1 MHGWIIIG
9 IAFLYLIL
17 LFAVAS
23 IGDRK
28 ASRRM
33 AKPRPYIYAFSL
45 AVYCTSWTFFG
56 SVGLAADR
64 GLEFLGIYIG
74 PILVFTF
81 GNKFLRH
88 VVRLAKAERITSIAD
103 FLAARYGKSTS
114 VATIGTCIAVVG
126 SMPYIALQ
134 LKAVSGSVGMVL
146 AEYQASYDPIVY
158 VFGDIS
164 LFVTALLAIFA
175 ILFGTRHTD
184 ATEHQD
190 GLILAVALESAIKI
204 TAFLIVG
211 IATTFFLF
219 GSPLEL
225 SQQLQQ
231 KNIDLGSM
239 LSQTSVSTWL
249 VHTLLS
255 AAAILMLPRQF
266 HVTVVENR
274 SEKELRTAR
283 WLFPVYLILINLFVL
298 PIALQGLINLDA
310 STNADLYVLALPLA
324 AGSHILTLLAFVGG
338 LSAAT
343 AMVIVACVALS
354 IMISNHLLLPLL
366 IRYVYRRNKYQQRD
380 LTRLILYTRRA
391 TIVII
396 LAVTFSYY
404 RASSSTFG
412 LASIG
417 LVSFAAIAQFAPPL
431 IGGLVWRNANARGA
445 VLGMVCGFAVW
456 GYTLL
461 LPTLANPDAPILQN
475 GLWGLSYLRPQALFG
490 TEALPLTHGALWSL
504 AINTLFFVIGSLS
517 RQSTPLERIQAS
529 TFMPRNLK
537 TVPVLRRFRTSVTV
551 GEIKNT
557 IARYLGEDRVALA
570 FSRYDHGGDL
580 PLDDK
585 AVADVPLIRFAEQIL
600 GSAIGSSSAR
610 LVLSL
615 LLQRK
620 DNTAPDTLRLLDDAS
635 EALQHNRDLLQTALD
650 QMEQG
655 ITVLDKDFRLTCW
668 NRRFRHLLQLP
679 EGLAQVGKPI
689 SEVLDRLLHHG
700 EIHESDANMLMRT
713 LERAHEPSR
722 ILLRST
728 GRIIEIAANPMPDG
742 GIVASYTDITASVE
756 ADNAM
761 KRLNESLEQ
770 RVADRTTELLDVNK
784 QLIQAQKLAE
794 EANFGKTR
802 FLAAAGHDI
811 LQPLNAARLYSTALS
826 ERLQETEAQLA
837 RNIDSSL
844 EAVEGILSA
853 LLDISR
859 LDTGALKP
867 ELSLFRLDRLL
878 QQVVTDFTPLA
889 TSKDL
894 QLRVVP
900 CSLSVFSDRNLL
912 RRLLQNLISNSI
924 KYSRSGKI
932 LIGVRRRGDNL
943 EIKVA
948 DTGIGI
954 APDKQQLV
962 FREFYRLDEGISQAD
977 GLGLGLSIVD
987 RIVRVLNLS
996 IHLRSEHGKGTCFSV
1011 IIPKSQEPATE
1022 IANDQLPARRR
1033 SNALQ
1038 GMRVLCIDNDPLILD
1053 GMHTL
1058 LGGWG
1063 CDMTLIR
1070 DGAQL
1075 KDWCQQLA
1083 RKQTTARILPDII
1096 LADYHLNRENG
1107 LDMIGYIRETLVH
1120 SIPAVLVTADRSKE
1134 VKLQAK
1140 EENVHVLNKPLKP
1153 AALRALLAH
1162 YHLR

>member
-28 ASRRM
+28 AFRWG

-56 SVGLAADR
+56 SVGLAANR

-134 LKAVSGSVGMVL
+134 LKAVSGSVDMVL
-146 AEYQASYDPIVY
+146 AQYQVTYDPIVY

-190 GLILAVALESAIKI
+190 GLILAVALESVIKI
-204 TAFLIVG
+204 AAFLIVG

-219 GSPLEL
+219 GSPFDLPR
-225 SQQLQQ
+225 QLQER
-231 KNIDLGSM
+231 NIDFWGM
-239 LSQTSVSTWL
+239 ISQTSASTWI
-249 VHTLLS
+249 VHTVLS

-298 PIALQGLINLDA
+298 PIALQGIINLGPA
-310 STNADLYVLALPLA
+310 TNADLYVLALPLA
-324 AGSHILTLLAFVGG
+324 ANSHLLTLLAFVGG

-366 IRYVYRRNKYQQRD
+366 IRYVFRRNKHQQRD

-431 IGGLVWRNANARGA
+431 IGGLIWRNANARGA
-445 VLGMVCGFAVW
+445 VLGMVSGFAVW
-456 GYTLL
+456 AYTLL
-461 LPTLANPDAPILQN
+461 LPTLANPDAPILRD

-490 TEALPLTHGALWSL
+490 VDALPLTHGALWSL
-504 AINTLFFVIGSLS
+504 AVNALFFVIGSLS

-570 FSRYDHGGDL
+570 FSRYDQNGDL

-650 QMEQG
+650 QMQQG

-668 NRRFRHLLQLP
+668 NRRFRYLLQLP
-679 EGLAQVGKPI
+679 DGFAQVGTPI
-689 SEVLDRLLHHG
+689 SDVLDLLLQNG
-700 EIHESDANMLMRT
+700 EIHASDGSAMMRT

-722 ILLRST
+722 ILLHST
-728 GRIIEIAANPMPDG
+728 GKIIEIAANPMPDG

-761 KRLNESLEQ
+761 KRLNETLEQ
-770 RVADRTTELLDVNK
+770 RVADRTTELLEVNQ
-784 QLIQAQKLAE
+784 QLVQAQKLAE

-826 ERLQETEAQLA
+826 ERLGVSEAQLA

-867 ELSLFRLDRLL
+867 ELTLFRLDRLL
-878 QQVVTDFTPLA
+878 QQVATDFTPLA
-889 TSKDL
+889 VAKGL
-894 QLRVVP
+894 KLRIVP
-900 CSLSVFSDRNLL
+900 CSLTVYSDRNLL
-912 RRLLQNLISNSI
+912 RRLLQNLVSNSI

-932 LIGVRRRGDNL
+932 LLGVRRRGGNL

-954 APDKQQLV
+954 APEKQQLV

-987 RIVRVLNLS
+987 RIVRVLHLT
-996 IHLRSEHGKGTCFSV
+996 IHLQSQHGKGTCFSV
-1011 IIPKSQEPATE
+1011 IMPVSQEPAAEIVTE
-1022 IANDQLPARRR
+1022 QPQARRR

-1053 GMHTL
+1053 GMRTL

-1075 KDWCQQLA
+1075 KDWCNHISRA
-1083 RKQTTARILPDII
+1083 QTPVRILPDII

-1107 LDMIGYIRETLVH
+1107 LDMIGYTREMLGH
-1120 SIPAVLVTADRSKE
+1120 PIPAVLLTADRSKE
-1134 VKLQAK
+1134 VKLRAQ
-1140 EENVHVLNKPLKP
+1140 EDNVHVLNKPIKP
-1153 AALRALLAH
+1153 AALRSLLAH

>member
-9 IAFLYLIL
+9 AAFLYLIL

-28 ASRRM
+28 ASRWGS
-33 AKPRPYIYAFSL
+33 KPRPYIYAFSL

-56 SVGLAADR
+56 SVGLAANR

-74 PILVFTF
+74 PILVFTI

-134 LKAVSGSVGMVL
+134 LKAVSGSVDMVL
-146 AEYQASYDPIVY
+146 AQYQVTYDPIVY
-158 VFGDIS
+158 IFGDIS

-190 GLILAVALESAIKI
+190 GLILAVALESVIKI
-204 TAFLIVG
+204 AAFLIVG

-219 GSPLEL
+219 GSPFDLP
-225 SQQLQQ
+225 QQLHD
-231 KNIDLGSM
+231 KNINLWDM
-239 LSQTSVSTWL
+239 VSQTSPSTWI
-249 VHTLLS
+249 VHTVLS

-283 WLFPVYLILINLFVL
+283 WLFPVYLIMINLFVL
-298 PIALQGLINLDA
+298 PIALQGIINLGPT
-310 STNADLYVLALPLA
+310 TNADLYVLALPLA
-324 AGSHILTLLAFVGG
+324 AGSHWLTLLAFVGG

-366 IRYVYRRNKYQQRD
+366 IRYVFRRNKHQQQD

-391 TIVII
+391 TIIVI

-431 IGGLVWRNANARGA
+431 IGGLIWRGANARGA
-445 VLGMVCGFAVW
+445 VMGMVSGFAVW
-456 GYTLL
+456 AYTLL
-461 LPTLANPDAPILQN
+461 LPTLAHPDAPILRD

-490 TEALPLTHGALWSL
+490 SDALPLTHGALWSL
-504 AINTLFFVIGSLS
+504 AINALFFIIGSLS
-517 RQSTPLERIQAS
+517 RPSTPLERIQAS

-551 GEIKNT
+551 GEIKHT
-557 IARYLGEDRVALA
+557 IARYLGEDRVVLA
-570 FSRYDHGGDL
+570 FSRYETGGDQ
-580 PLDDK
+580 PLDDM
-585 AVADVPLIRFAEQIL
+585 AVADVQLIRFAEQIL

-668 NRRFRHLLQLP
+668 NHQFRHLLQLP
-679 EGLAQVGKPI
+679 DAFAQVGTPI
-689 SEVLDRLLHHG
+689 SDVLDRLQQHG
-700 EIHESDANMLMRT
+700 EIHESDAIAMMRT
-713 LERAHEPSR
+713 LERAHAPAR
-722 ILLRST
+722 ILLHST
-728 GRIIEIAANPMPDG
+728 AKIIEVAANPMPDG
-742 GIVASYTDITASVE
+742 GIVASYSDITASVE

-761 KRLNESLEQ
+761 KRLNETLEQ
-770 RVADRTTELLDVNK
+770 RVADRTTELMEVNK
-784 QLIQAQKLAE
+784 QLVQAQKLAE
-794 EANFGKTR
+794 DANLGKTR

-826 ERLQETEAQLA
+826 ERLGASEAQLA

-878 QQVVTDFTPLA
+878 QQLATDFIPLA
-889 TSKDL
+889 AAKGL
-894 QLRVVP
+894 RLRVVTS
-900 CSLSVFSDRNLL
+900 SLTVYSDRNLL
-912 RRLLQNLISNSI
+912 RRVLQNLISNSI

-932 LIGVRRRGDNL
+932 LLGVRRRGAHL

-954 APDKQQLV
+954 APDKQNLV

-987 RIVRVLNLS
+987 RIARVLGLTIS
-996 IHLRSEHGKGTCFSV
+996 LHSQHGKGTSFSV
-1011 IIPKSQEPATE
+1011 IIPVSNESAPE
-1022 IANDQLPARRR
+1022 IVPDKAQTKRR
-1033 SNALQ
+1033 SNALS

-1053 GMHTL
+1053 GMRIL

-1063 CDMTLIR
+1063 CDMTLIK

-1075 KDWCQQLA
+1075 KDWCNQISRA
-1083 RKQTTARILPDII
+1083 VDSRKLLPDII

-1107 LDMIGYIRETLVH
+1107 LDMIGYSRETLGAH
-1120 SIPAVLVTADRSKE
+1120 IPAVLVTADRSKE
-1134 VKLQAK
+1134 VKLRAQ
-1140 EENVHVLNKPLKP
+1140 EDDVHVLNKPLKP

>member
-1 MHGWIIIG
+1 MHGWVIIG
-9 IAFLYLIL
+9 AAFLYLIL

-28 ASRRM
+28 ASRWGG
-33 AKPRPYIYAFSL
+33 KPRPYIYAFSL

-56 SVGLAADR
+56 SVGLAAKS

-74 PILVFTF
+74 PILVFTL

-88 VVRLAKAERITSIAD
+88 VVRLSKAERITSIAD

-134 LKAVSGSVGMVL
+134 LKAISGSVDMVL
-146 AEYQASYDPIVY
+146 AQYEVTYDPIVY
-158 VFGDIS
+158 IFGDIS
-164 LFVTALLAIFA
+164 LFVTALLAVFA

-190 GLILAVALESAIKI
+190 GLILAVALESVIKI

-219 GSPLEL
+219 GSPFDLP
-225 SQQLQQ
+225 QQLREN
-231 KNIDLGSM
+231 NIDLETM
-239 LSQTSVSTWL
+239 MSQTSLSTWI
-249 VHTLLS
+249 VHAGLS

-266 HVTVVENR
+266 HVTIVENR

-298 PIALQGLINLDA
+298 PIALQGIIHLGS

-324 AGSHILTLLAFVGG
+324 AGSHVLTLLAFVGG

-354 IMISNHLLLPLL
+354 IMISNHLVLPLL
-366 IRYVYRRNKYQQRD
+366 IRYVFRRNKHQQQD

-391 TIVII
+391 TIVVI

-431 IGGLVWRNANARGA
+431 IGGLLWRNANARGA
-445 VLGMVCGFAVW
+445 VMGMVGGFAVW
-456 GYTLL
+456 AYTLL
-461 LPTLANPDAPILQN
+461 LPTLAHPDAAILRD
-475 GLWGLSYLRPQALFG
+475 GLWGLSYLRPQALLG
-490 TEALPLTHGALWSL
+490 TNALPLTHGALWSL
-504 AINTLFFVIGSLS
+504 AINALLFIAGSLS

-529 TFMPRNLK
+529 TFIPRNLK
-537 TVPVLRRFRTSVTV
+537 TVPVLRRFRTSVTA
-551 GEIKNT
+551 GEIKHT
-557 IARYLGEDRVALA
+557 IARYLGEERVALA
-570 FSRYDHGGDL
+570 FSRYQHNGDQ
-580 PLDDK
+580 PLADT
-585 AVADVPLIRFAEQIL
+585 AVADVQLIRFAEQIL

-620 DNTAPDTLRLLDDAS
+620 DNTPPDTLRLLDDAS

-668 NRRFRHLLQLP
+668 NHQFRNMLHLP
-679 EGLAQVGKPI
+679 DEFAQVGTPI
-689 SEVLDRLLHHG
+689 SVVLDRLQQNG
-700 EIHESDANMLMRT
+700 EILESDASSMMRT
-713 LERAHEPSR
+713 LERAHAPCR

-728 GRIIEIAANPMPDG
+728 TKIIEVAANPMPDG
-742 GIVASYTDITASVE
+742 GIVASYTDITSVVE

-761 KRLNESLEQ
+761 KRLNETLEQ
-770 RVADRTTELLDVNK
+770 RVADRTTELMLVNQ
-784 QLIQAQKLAE
+784 QLVQTQKLAE
-794 EANFGKTR
+794 DANLGKTR

-826 ERLQETEAQLA
+826 ERLKASEAQLA

-867 ELSLFRLDRLL
+867 ELSLFRLDRLM
-878 QQVVTDFTPLA
+878 QQLATDFSPLA
-889 TSKDL
+889 ANKGLS
-894 QLRVVP
+894 LRVVP
-900 CSLSVFSDRNLL
+900 SSLSVCCDRNLL
-912 RRLLQNLISNSI
+912 RRLLQNLISNSV

-932 LIGVRRRGDNL
+932 LMGVRRRGAHL
-943 EIKVA
+943 EIKIA

-954 APDKQQLV
+954 APDKQKLV
-962 FREFYRLDEGISQAD
+962 FREFYRADEGISQAD

-987 RIVRVLNLS
+987 RIARVLGLT
-996 IHLRSEHGKGTCFSV
+996 IELHSEHGKGTCFS
-1011 IIPKSQEPATE
+1011 IIMPVSSQQAEEPVQIQSHT
-1022 IANDQLPARRR
+1022 ARRG
-1033 SNALQ
+1033 NALCE
-1038 GMRVLCIDNDPLILD
+1038 MRVLCIDNDPLILD
-1053 GMHTL
+1053 GMRIL
-1058 LGGWG
+1058 LSGWG

-1075 KDWCQQLA
+1075 KEWCSHNT
-1083 RKQTTARILPDII
+1083 RVPDII
-1096 LADYHLNRENG
+1096 VADYHLNRENG
-1107 LDMIGYIRETLVH
+1107 LDMIGYIREIFKAT
-1120 SIPAVLVTADRSKE
+1120 IPAVLVTADRSKE
-1134 VKLQAK
+1134 VKTRTQ
-1140 EENVHVLNKPLKP
+1140 EDNVHVLNKPLKP